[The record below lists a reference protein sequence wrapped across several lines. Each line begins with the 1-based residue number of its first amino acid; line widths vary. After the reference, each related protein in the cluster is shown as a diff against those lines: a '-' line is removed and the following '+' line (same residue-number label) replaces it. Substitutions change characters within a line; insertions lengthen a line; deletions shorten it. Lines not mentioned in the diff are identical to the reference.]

1 MEARGEA
8 RSALIVMSSSSSSG
22 RNYGTLDSD
31 DDDIIRTE
39 GIFQNL
45 PVAEAISD
53 TIPSSAPSSSSPRS
67 SGRIVTTVI
76 AVLMAMAG
84 ATIML
89 SYGHS
94 SDVTGGGMQF
104 SFYGRPM
111 MGSSTVVGAPPTHEK
126 TLTIKKNNDGVG
138 NVIFDYETTSA
149 LDLYKTGETVIE
161 CIQVCMSLSLG
172 IIAYHVH

>member
-1 MEARGEA
+1 
-8 RSALIVMSSSSSSG
+8 MSSSSSSNS
-22 RNYGTLDSD
+22 RNYGTVDGD
-31 DDDIIRTE
+31 DTVRTE
-39 GIFQNL
+39 GTFQNG
-45 PVAEAISD
+45 PVVD
-53 TIPSSAPSSSSPRS
+53 TIPSSAPSSSSRS
-67 SGRIVTTVI
+67 SSGGRIVTTVI

-94 SDVTGGGMQF
+94 TDVSGGGMQF

-149 LDLYKTGETVIE
+149 IDLYKAGETVIE
-161 CIQVCMSLSLG
+161 CIQVCHHCLLSSSSLRRLNDLHSTKSPQTLT
-172 IIAYHVH
+172 

>member
-1 MEARGEA
+1 
-8 RSALIVMSSSSSSG
+8 MSSSSSSG

-111 MGSSTVVGAPPTHEK
+111 MGSALTHGK
-126 TLTIKKNNDGVG
+126 AIMKNNDGVG
-138 NVIFDYETTSA
+138 SVIFDYETTSA